1 MTQLMPVF
9 VDLDGTLVR
18 EDTTVVALLNL
29 LKKKPYKIFPLSL
42 SLLTGGRSRLKYEI
56 SKSLYINFNEL
67 TINQEILD
75 YIKELKNKGH
85 DLYLAS
91 GTVFE
96 IAEMVSDELGLFK
109 KVIATTREVNMVSAN
124 KKKAIKEISKT
135 YMYLGNSRAD
145 LKVWDEASE
154 IVIVSKSKW
163 LLNKVKAMNIPYKLF
178 AI

>member
-1 MTQLMPVF
+1 M
-9 VDLDGTLVR
+9 
-18 EDTTVVALLNL
+18 
-29 LKKKPYKIFPLSL
+29 
-42 SLLTGGRSRLKYEI
+42 GGRSRLKYEI